1 MRLSDHGSA
10 GSTSSRY
17 PDVKVETAGPSRWS
31 LLCDRDEGRETTL
44 RTLKRA
50 LSLATISLGLAMF
63 GLGAAADTQ
72 AAVGELRVLRV
83 EGVINP
89 ISARYVVRGIE
100 NAAEEGDA
108 AVLIELDTPGGL
120 LDATQRITGAML
132 NAGVPVIVYVTPVG
146 THAASAGTFITMAAH
161 VAAMAPSTRIGA
173 ATPVSGEGQEIPDDL
188 RTKIINDTAVYAR
201 SIADARDRNPD
212 WAEDAVRDG
221 VSIGAEE
228 AVELDVIDLV
238 AVDRTE
244 LLATI
249 DGLTVRLPAGEVTV
263 ETADAEVVEE
273 PMSPFEEVLKVLSD
287 PNIALILLSLGTI
300 GIYFELSN
308 PGAFFPGIFGAIAL
322 VLALF
327 SLGTLP
333 INYAGLALVIFGLA
347 LMGAEIW
354 VASGGVLGIGGGI
367 AFMIGALIL
376 VDDTQAPF
384 LEVSRPLIFGITLA
398 LVAFASVALRAV
410 MRTRLRPAYI
420 GGNDM
425 VGREAVVRGTS
436 SVFVEGE
443 LWRAR
448 LADDGTTLKPGDRV
462 RVIGREGLDLIV
474 GRLPEADNEK
484 ES

>member
-1 MRLSDHGSA
+1 
-10 GSTSSRY
+10 
-17 PDVKVETAGPSRWS
+17 
-31 LLCDRDEGRETTL
+31 
-44 RTLKRA
+44 
-50 LSLATISLGLAMF
+50 
-63 GLGAAADTQ
+63 
-72 AAVGELRVLRV
+72 
-83 EGVINP
+83 
-89 ISARYVVRGIE
+89 
-100 NAAEEGDA
+100 
-108 AVLIELDTPGGL
+108 VLIELDTPGGL
-120 LDATQRITGAML
+120 LDATQEITGTML

-146 THAASAGTFITMAAH
+146 THAASAGTFITMAGH

-173 ATPVSGEGQEIPDDL
+173 ATPVSGEGQDIPEDL
-188 RTKIINDTAVYAR
+188 RTKIINDTVVYAR
-201 SIADARDRNPD
+201 SIADARDRNAD

-221 VSIGAEE
+221 VSVGAEE
-228 AVELDVIDLV
+228 AVELDVVDLV
-238 AVDRTE
+238 AGDRTE

-249 DGLTVRLPAGEVTV
+249 DGLTVRLPDGEVTV
-263 ETADAEVVEE
+263 ETADAAVVEE

-287 PNIALILLSLGTI
+287 PNIAFILLSLGTI

-333 INYAGLALVIFGLA
+333 INFAGLALLLFGLA
-347 LMGAEIW
+347 LLGAEIW

-367 AFMIGALIL
+367 AFVIGALLL

-398 LVAFASVALRAV
+398 LVAFVLVALRAV

-420 GGNDM
+420 GGDDM
-425 VGREAVVRGTS
+425 VGRDGMVRGTS

-448 LADDGTTLKPGDRV
+448 PAASDTRLRPGDRV

-474 GRLPEADNEK
+474 ETLPEAASEK

>member
-1 MRLSDHGSA
+1 
-10 GSTSSRY
+10 
-17 PDVKVETAGPSRWS
+17 V
-31 LLCDRDEGRETTL
+31 
-44 RTLKRA
+44 RTLNRWMA
-50 LSLATISLGLAMF
+50 AASLSLGTLILA
-63 GLGAAADTQ
+63 LGATGEAD

-89 ISARYVVRGIE
+89 ISARYVVRGI
-100 NAAEEGDA
+100 ADATREGDV

-120 LDATQRITGAML
+120 LDATQEITGAML
-132 NAGVPVIVYVTPVG
+132 NAGVPVVVYVTPAG
-146 THAASAGTFITMAAH
+146 THAASAGTFITMAGH

-173 ATPVSGEGQEIPDDL
+173 ATPVSGEGQEIPEDL

-201 SIADARDRNPD
+201 SIADARDRNAD

-221 VSIGAEE
+221 VSVGAEE
-228 AVELDVIDLV
+228 AVELGVVDLV
-238 AVDRTE
+238 AADRTE
-244 LLATI
+244 LLAAI
-249 DGLTVRLPAGEVTV
+249 DGLTVRLPDGDVTV
-263 ETADAEVVEE
+263 ETADAAVVEV

-287 PNIALILLSLGTI
+287 PNIALILLSLGTL

-333 INYAGLALVIFGLA
+333 INFAGLALLLFGLV
-347 LMGAEIW
+347 LLGAEIW

-367 AFMIGALIL
+367 AFVIGALIL

-384 LEVSRPLIFGITLA
+384 LEVSRPLILGITLA
-398 LVAFASVALRAV
+398 LVAFVLVALRAV

-425 VGREAVVRGTS
+425 VGRDGMVRGTS

-448 LADDGTTLKPGDRV
+448 PAAPDGTLKPGDRV
-462 RVIGREGLDLIV
+462 RVIGREVLDLIV
-474 GRLPEADNEK
+474 EPLPEAANEK